1 MDFVFKKSKQDPADA
16 LRDRVY
22 AAMETGNAGAAR
34 VALAEADADLALAV
48 VPTLRLEVQRTY
60 GVRL

>member
-1 MDFVFKKSKQDPADA
+1 MLIELPSATQTAADK
-16 LRDRVY
+16 LSDQVY

-34 VALAEADADLALAV
+34 EALAAAPEELDGRCT
-48 VPTLRLEVQRTY
+48 TLRIEVQKKY